1 MTTGQKQIAESTDA
15 ELADRLAVIRERAS
29 HSYRGW
35 IRQDDLAE
43 KQAIQAEQLERQR
56 NQDFVDTCMD
66 QYYEELNEPF

>member
-29 HSYRGW
+29 NSYRGW
-35 IRQDDLAE
+35 IRQGDLAE

-56 NQDFVDTCMD
+56 NQDFLDTCMD
-66 QYYEELNEPF
+66 QYYMELNEPF